1 MSDKRPHNYKVVIV
15 GKSSVGKSSI
25 MLKFTDDRFTE
36 NYLTT
41 IGVDFKFRSFKLK
54 EEAFK
59 LQIWDTAGQEKYQT
73 ITKTFYKGA
82 HAVIVVFDITSRTS
96 YDEMTNMWLTEVE
109 SNCDKDVE
117 IAIVGNKSDM
127 DNKREVSFQEA
138 NDCAMRHNC
147 SYFETSAKNGNN
159 IEKVFFE
166 LTEVIYAKEKMKITT
181 EADLGVTLQGTEP
194 KTVTKGCCS

>member
-1 MSDKRPHNYKVVIV
+1 MSDKRPHSYKVVIV

-54 EEAFK
+54 EEPFK

-82 HAVIVVFDITSRTS
+82 DAVIVVFDITNRNSFE
-96 YDEMTNMWLTEVE
+96 EMANVWLTEVK
-109 SNCDKDVE
+109 SNCYGDVE
-117 IAIVGNKSDM
+117 VAIVGNKSDIE
-127 DNKREVSFQEA
+127 NKREVSFQEA
-138 NDCAMRHNC
+138 NELAMSNNC
-147 SYFETSAKNGNN
+147 TYYETSAKNGGN

-166 LTEVIYAKEKMKITT
+166 LTEVIYAKQQMQKGATRDE
-181 EADLGVTLQGTEP
+181 GVNLNDREHKQES
-194 KTVTKGCCS
+194 KGCCA

>member
-1 MSDKRPHNYKVVIV
+1 MSDKKPHNYKVVIV
-15 GKSSVGKSSI
+15 GKSSVGKSSL
-25 MLKFTDDRFTE
+25 MLKFTDDRFIE

-82 HAVIVVFDITSRTS
+82 HAVIVVFDITSKTS
-96 YDEMTNMWLTEVE
+96 FEEMASMWLPEVQ
-109 SNCDKDVE
+109 SNCDRDVE

-127 DNKREVSFQEA
+127 ETKREVSFQEA
-138 NDCAMRHNC
+138 NDCALKNNC
-147 SYFETSAKNGNN
+147 GYYETSAKSGSNV
-159 IEKVFFE
+159 EKVFFE
-166 LTEVIYAKEKMKITT
+166 LTEVIYAKERMQKNVNVD
-181 EADLGVTLQGTEP
+181 EGVHLNGGEQKQGD
-194 KTVTKGCCS
+194 KGCCA